1 MNTTKTILQAVYN
14 LYYSAYNA
22 VCREWATEG
31 FIDLIDIEVDKDEYI
46 IYITFADGN
55 KKDFLY

>member
-14 LYYSAYNA
+14 LYHGAYNA
-22 VCREWATEG
+22 VCREWAMEG

-46 IYITFADGN
+46 ITITTANN
-55 KKDFLY
+55 KKLEFLY

>member
-14 LYYSAYNA
+14 LYHDAYNT
-22 VCREWATEG
+22 VCREWAMED

-46 IYITFADGN
+46 ITITTANN
-55 KKDFLY
+55 KKLEFLY